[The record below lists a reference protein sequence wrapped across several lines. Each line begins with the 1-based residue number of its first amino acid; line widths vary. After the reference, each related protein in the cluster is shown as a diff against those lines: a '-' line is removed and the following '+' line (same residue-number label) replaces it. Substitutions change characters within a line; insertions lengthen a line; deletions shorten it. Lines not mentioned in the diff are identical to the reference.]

1 MDIVQETINYDVAI
15 EMVAKLRSEA
25 IRKKH
30 SATTEE
36 ERQKYVQEIL
46 AYNADESVLNGY
58 GSDEE
63 RTAVYR
69 KLFRANEPKKKILF
83 LDFDGVMVSSRHQEN
98 LVTANNPLRDSYGA
112 IFDPACV
119 EQLKQIIDNT
129 GVDIVVTST
138 WKIDMGAGG
147 IRMMWAD
154 RHLPGRFFGV
164 TRNIDPIS
172 SRGRDFCLV
181 DHPR

>member
-58 GSDEE
+58 DSDDA
-63 RTAVYR
+63 RTSVYD
-69 KLFRANEPKKKILF
+69 KVFNHCSGKSK
-83 LDFDGVMVSSRHQEN
+83 SSN
-98 LVTANNPLRDSYGA
+98 SCSCALR
-112 IFDPACV
+112 
-119 EQLKQIIDNT
+119 
-129 GVDIVVTST
+129 TSNV
-138 WKIDMGAGG
+138 IPDCSG
-147 IRMMWAD
+147 I
-154 RHLPGRFFGV
+154 
-164 TRNIDPIS
+164 
-172 SRGRDFCLV
+172 
-181 DHPR
+181 